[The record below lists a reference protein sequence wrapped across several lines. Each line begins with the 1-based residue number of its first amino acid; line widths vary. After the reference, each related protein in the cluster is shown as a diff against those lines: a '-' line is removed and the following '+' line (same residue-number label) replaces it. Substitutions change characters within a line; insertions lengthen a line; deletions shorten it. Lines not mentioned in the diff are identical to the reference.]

1 MAENKKEVAKAK
13 RGRPKKVA
21 TPPVSEEKEQL
32 KMSSTDKTV
41 TIKEIQQNLNQVYT
55 RALGSQ
61 NSQFGF
67 GSNSAYA
74 LFNPFLQN
82 WRLKMLNSQPKA
94 MSVEEL
100 TEAISSPQSSEQKLR
115 SQGWS
120 SSVSQ
125 YLYYRIL
132 RNATDIPL
140 FKHYKLPQ
148 LLDKKEYEKDS
159 FIEEDI
165 YTDEW
170 IKTFDIYNTFKRISL
185 DVKREGKPTYV
196 FRNSVYKD
204 GSSRHVNYCT
214 WQKLPTEY
222 VKLTGIGQYG
232 YMASFNMLL
241 FMNPAFNIEQ
251 YPDFI
256 KSMWYD
262 MLEKGAVVQSQIH
275 PNMVGSDSNVKYSV
289 DLNAISNYRYSYE
302 EFGETKEVGGVLQGV
317 RSDGLK
323 ETTYMFW
330 VQLPQ
335 KLCYTFC
342 SDTSHPWAI
351 PDTSGLFLGLQE
363 LTDYDTLAGLVAST
377 PLTAILTGEIETIPN
392 PNAGQDQ
399 TIMNPETVAGFQNQ
413 FNESTS
419 TNVEALFVP
428 VKNMRLQ
435 SLPNVP
441 NSSEITTKATQNF
454 ITKAGESGVI
464 VSTEKPSV
472 SQVKGAQ
479 LLEESQCEFV
489 TKQMQTILNMN
500 INELIGCS
508 YTWKVEI
515 WGGIF
520 SFDLEYKR
528 AKEMLQNGGSFV
540 LPKVASAFDMTLR
553 DVKAAGSYVDSL
565 GIYDDFKTLTQQTQA
580 ELKEKET
587 NGEETRKV
595 GRPSAAEEEIDNDNT
610 EKSIDAGT
618 NTSDMRDFAQH
629 LHENCKCIICG
640 SDTDGAILCDV
651 CAEDFMEE

>member
-1 MAENKKEVAKAK
+1 MAEKENETTAKK

-32 KMSSTDKTV
+32 QMSQ
-41 TIKEIQQNLNQVYT
+41 KENKITFSQIQKDLRETYN
-55 RALGSQ
+55 RALG
-61 NSQFGF
+61 NSGNGPFGF
-67 GSNSAYA
+67 ENTSAYTM
-74 LFNPFLQN
+74 FNPFLQN
-82 WRLKMLNSQPKA
+82 WRLKMINSQPKA
-94 MSVEEL
+94 MTPEDLSN
-100 TEAISSPQSSEQKLR
+100 AMASPQSSEEKLR

-125 YLYYRIL
+125 YLYYKIL
-132 RNATDIPL
+132 RNSADIPL
-140 FKHYKLPQ
+140 FKHYKVPQ
-148 LLDKKEYEKDS
+148 LLDKSEYSKDD
-159 FIEEDI
+159 FVEEDV

-170 IKTFDIYNTFKRISL
+170 IKTFDVYNTFKRISL

-196 FRNSVYKD
+196 FRNNVYRD
-204 GSSRHVNYCT
+204 GKKRRVNYCT

-232 YMASFNMLL
+232 YIASFNMLL

-256 KSMWYD
+256 KDLWYD
-262 MLEKGAVVQSQIH
+262 MISKGAVVKKNDNPYIYDDTNKSA
-275 PNMVGSDSNVKYSV
+275 GYSV
-289 DLNAISNYRYSYE
+289 DVNTISSYKYSYE
-302 EFGETKEVGGVLQGV
+302 EFGEQKEIGGVLQGM
-317 RSDGLK
+317 RDAK
-323 ETTYMFW
+323 RNMTYMYW

-377 PLTAILTGEIETIPN
+377 PLTAILTGEIEPIPN

-399 TIMNPETVAGFQNQ
+399 TIMNPETVAAFQNQ

-428 VKNMRLQ
+428 VKNMKLQ

-441 NSSEITTKATQNF
+441 NSSEITTRATQNF
-454 ITKAGESGVI
+454 ITKAGESGII

-489 TKQMQTILNMN
+489 TKQMQTVLNMN

-508 YTWKVEI
+508 YSWKVEI

-520 SFDLEYKR
+520 SFDADLKR
-528 AKEMLQNGGSFV
+528 SKEMLQAGATF
-540 LPKVASAFDMTLR
+540 LMPKIASAFDMTLR
-553 DVKAAGSYVDSL
+553 DVKAAGSYVESL
-565 GIYDDFKTLTQQTQA
+565 EIYKDFKTLTQQTQA
-580 ELKEKET
+580 EQKAKENAQET
-587 NGEETRKV
+587 KKV
-595 GRPSAAEEEIDNDNT
+595 GRPNADENEIDNDNT
-610 EKSIDAGT
+610 ENSIDAGT
-618 NTSDMRDFAQH
+618 NTSDMREFAIHSRQ
-629 LHENCKCIICG
+629 
-640 SDTDGAILCDV
+640 
-651 CAEDFMEE
+651 